1 MRPAAPLALLLAAM
15 PAWSQV
21 CVPTSSGGRAYRPA
35 MTHRGQGPTAEGI
48 SVATLQ
54 AWSPPDGVEDERVR
68 ARDAAI
74 DPREERSVTLEAD
87 LWRVK
92 VGDDG
97 CALRLELAATRAG
110 NDSPHVVAVIPS
122 GEGYDAARAAIWAA
136 VGRQARRRPGRVDL
150 AAPVHVRLTGR
161 LFWDGE
167 QWCPESPARGC
178 GRRAE
183 VVASLWEL
191 RPVWRVE
198 VTGAAEPVP
207 VEREGD
213 DTTGHHR
220 HHRHHHRRHR
230 DEAPARER

>member
-1 MRPAAPLALLLAAM
+1 MRRAAPLALLLAAM
-15 PAWSQV
+15 PARSQV
-21 CVPTSSGGRAYRPA
+21 CAPTASGGRAYRAA
-35 MTHRGQGPTAEGI
+35 MTHRGPVAAAEGI

-92 VGDDG
+92 LGDDG

-122 GEGYDAARAAIWAA
+122 GEAYDAARAAIWAA
-136 VGRQARRRPGRVDL
+136 VGRRERRRPGRVEL

-167 QWCPESPARGC
+167 HWCPVSPARGC

-198 VTGAAEPVP
+198 VADAAAPVP
-207 VEREGD
+207 DAGD
-213 DTTGHHR
+213 DTTGRH
-220 HHRHHHRRHR
+220 HHRHHHRRHH
-230 DEAPARER
+230 DEAPARGR